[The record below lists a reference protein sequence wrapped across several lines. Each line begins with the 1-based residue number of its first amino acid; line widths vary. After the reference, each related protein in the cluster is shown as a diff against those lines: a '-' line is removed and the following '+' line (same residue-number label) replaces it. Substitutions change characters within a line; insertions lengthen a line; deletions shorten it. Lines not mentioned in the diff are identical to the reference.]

1 MLASRSFLR
10 LRHFGAAAQNA
21 NIRSNYRG
29 RYQNWKKPVY
39 VAPHVHPL
47 EVGPDFSVVEGRP
60 IPVTSQKQLEY
71 KLDQIRLAKKVV
83 QLLEEV
89 KEMEAAHKKADA
101 RRLAESQQKE
111 QLRPKPKGTISIE

>member
-10 LRHFGAAAQNA
+10 LRNFSAAVQNA
-21 NIRSNYRG
+21 SVPANYSG

-39 VAPHVHPL
+39 VSPHIHPL
-47 EVGPDFSVVEGRP
+47 EVGPDFSVIEGPP

-83 QLLEEV
+83 QLLEEI
-89 KEMEAAHKKADA
+89 KEMETAHKKADA

-111 QLRPKPKGTISIE
+111 QLRPKPKGTISVE

>member
-10 LRHFGAAAQNA
+10 LRHFSGAVQNA
-21 NIRSNYRG
+21 NVPANYRG

-47 EVGPDFSVVEGRP
+47 EVGPDFSVIEGRT

-101 RRLAESQQKE
+101 RRLTESQQKE
-111 QLRPKPKGTISIE
+111 QLRPKPKGTMSIE